1 MDETEKKNKKNND
14 AKSKQTSK
22 KNLNS
27 DTDNNKA
34 ESNVPKEG
42 IKNDNQDPTTLNK
55 ATTGSKTSLI
65 NVNEDNSSK
74 SNNLNK
80 EADANQQQDNT
91 KIETSNKL
99 TKVTIEKVDYPL
111 KKRKEKKMNTFKE
124 DDKELVEKTLD
135 KSHVQPVRSN
145 FATSVAIPKVHLEE
159 NETNQVIKEEE
170 QKHPL
175 ETLGSEGSE
184 KPTKVTQ
191 EEIDNKK
198 YVVTII

>member
-1 MDETEKKNKKNND
+1 MDETERKNN
-14 AKSKQTSK
+14 SE

-27 DTDNNKA
+27 DTDNNNNKA
-34 ESNVPKEG
+34 ESNVPEEG
-42 IKNDNQDPTTLNK
+42 IKNDNQDQTTLNK
-55 ATTGSKTSLI
+55 ANTGSKTSLI
-65 NVNEDNSSK
+65 NVANSSK
-74 SNNLNK
+74 SKNLNK
-80 EADANQQQDNT
+80 DADANQQQDNT
-91 KIETSNKL
+91 KIETSKKL
-99 TKVTIEKVDYPL
+99 SKVTIEKVDYPL
-111 KKRKEKKMNTFKE
+111 KKRNEKRMSTFKE